1 MVIFWNSVNRIYLFV
16 FLAVI
21 AITTVFVIQVLIKSS
36 EQGCSEAQEYS
47 KVQKSSETQRW
58 SEVFVSLFTYL
69 LMLKFLSS
77 ACQGCIKSCA
87 FIWKAGKESA
97 DGNDS
102 DKRKRMNKTSEE
114 LGIIVDTGIKS
125 VLVLC
130 ASRFWPIQAQ

>member
-1 MVIFWNSVNRIYLFV
+1 
-16 FLAVI
+16 
-21 AITTVFVIQVLIKSS
+21 
-36 EQGCSEAQEYS
+36 
-47 KVQKSSETQRW
+47 
-58 SEVFVSLFTYL
+58 
-69 LMLKFLSS
+69 MLKFLSS

-125 VLVLC
+125 VLVLLC
-130 ASRFWPIQAQ
+130 FALLAYPGAVAAAATVLKGIFS